1 MIHMA
6 DKPDGHRT
14 LSDEEKEI
22 ALEGP
27 AISANRCLLSLGSA
41 GVRITFIEQ
50 VGDRLPKF
58 RTAVMMPVQ
67 DAISLKTVLTRLLAE
82 IEEDLEKQIAAAK
95 DAAKQ
100 DG

>member
-1 MIHMA
+1 MA
-6 DKPDGHRT
+6 DDTVKSRS
-14 LSDEEKEI
+14 LSDEEIDI

-27 AISANRCLLSLGSA
+27 AISANRCFISLGSS
-41 GVRITFIEQ
+41 GVRITFTEQ

-67 DAISLKTVLTRLLAE
+67 DAISLKTVLTRLLGE
-82 IEEDLEKQIAAAK
+82 IEADLEKQIAAAK

>member
-1 MIHMA
+1 MA
-6 DKPDGHRT
+6 DKPDEPRP

-27 AISANRCLLSLGSA
+27 AISANRVLISLGSG
-41 GVRITFIEQ
+41 GVRIAFTEQ

-58 RTAVMMPVQ
+58 RIAVMMPVQ
-67 DAISLKTVLTRLLAE
+67 DAIALKNVLTRLLGE
-82 IEEDLEKQIAAAK
+82 IEADIEKQIAAAK